1 MYQTL
6 TENPPKILCDYFVS
20 VCAGARINER
30 LCEFLRVSIL
40 MHMHMHRIMKTY
52 KYLHFISPREKHN

>member
-6 TENPPKILCDYFVS
+6 TENTQKILCDYS

-30 LCEFLRVSIL
+30 LCEFLSVYSYAYAYAQNYENL
-40 MHMHMHRIMKTY
+40 
-52 KYLHFISPREKHN
+52 